1 MLLLAAATASLPAA
15 GHWSTDDMAYSTF
28 KMYLC
33 HISSIFEGVRMP
45 WNTAYNNVRN
55 MLKSDKLFLIFIVT

>member
-1 MLLLAAATASLPAA
+1 
-15 GHWSTDDMAYSTF
+15 MAYSTF